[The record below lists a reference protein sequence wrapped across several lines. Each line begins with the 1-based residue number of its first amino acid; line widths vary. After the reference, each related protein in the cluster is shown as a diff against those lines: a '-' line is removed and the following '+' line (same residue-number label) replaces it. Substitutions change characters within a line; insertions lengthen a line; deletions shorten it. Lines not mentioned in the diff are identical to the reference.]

1 VVKKAK
7 KPGPEPFHEQA
18 VINMPRCGR
27 IQPHNSPWV
36 DDIGFFVLGL
46 LENNVN
52 RRSFVMS
59 LFGGVAAAGVA
70 GSAFAKSASAGAAI
84 APAMPAAGEI
94 DAPLK
99 AALDQTDADF
109 SQVVVRE
116 RVVRRPA
123 RTVVV
128 RRPPVVRRTVV
139 VRRPRR
145 VVRRRVIVR

>member
-1 VVKKAK
+1 
-7 KPGPEPFHEQA
+7 
-18 VINMPRCGR
+18 
-27 IQPHNSPWV
+27 
-36 DDIGFFVLGL
+36 

-59 LFGGVAAAGVA
+59 IFGGVAAAGIA

-84 APAMPAAGEI
+84 APAMPATGEI

-128 RRPPVVRRTVV
+128 RRRPAVVRRTVV